1 MNLKS
6 MLPLPSIR
14 PEIEE
19 TFPAHAQFFR
29 PHLTLSL
36 AGLGISEE
44 GISKVYSIELDRPL
58 LCEVKLYLR
67 VIGLISEWIDPTGTL
82 SWLPLSHMN

>member
-19 TFPAHAQFFR
+19 TFPALVQFFR
-29 PHLTLSL
+29 PHLTLSF
-36 AGLGISEE
+36 AGPGISEE
-44 GISKVYSIELDRPL
+44 GVSKAYSL
-58 LCEVKLYLR
+58 
-67 VIGLISEWIDPTGTL
+67 
-82 SWLPLSHMN
+82 